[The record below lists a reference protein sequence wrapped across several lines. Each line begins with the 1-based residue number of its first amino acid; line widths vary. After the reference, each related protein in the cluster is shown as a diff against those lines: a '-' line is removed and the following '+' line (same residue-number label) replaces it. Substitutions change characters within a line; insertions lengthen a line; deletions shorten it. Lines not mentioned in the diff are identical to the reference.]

1 MMLWIISLP
10 ASGRLTETALIARP
24 SGLGVSGVEYITL
37 DDAGSREFTV
47 LRPRQRRRRLLATA
61 GVVLG
66 FVVLFFG
73 GGYALWQRH
82 LDPVSARATL
92 TRELS
97 TYALE
102 PGETLR
108 ASAFLYWRSPLSYF
122 RSTHA
127 VLAATDRRLLL
138 LTLTPPD
145 PLTREMETSLPTI
158 RDLPKDTTVRLD
170 TGRVMFGLSR
180 GITLRAK
187 DMRER
192 WAARDEQWPAVRTV
206 VADLLTVQRA
216 MREDADAI
224 ALARLAAVERARQ
237 PIWHVVNR
245 GEALG
250 SIATRY
256 GTTPERLRGLNAMES
271 DRIRAGDS
279 LLIKPRT

>member
-1 MMLWIISLP
+1 VTSDP
-10 ASGRLTETALIARP
+10 A
-24 SGLGVSGVEYITL
+24 GLEGSDVEYLTL
-37 DDAGSREFTV
+37 DDARPSEFTV
-47 LRPRQRRRRLLATA
+47 VRPRRRRSRVLATV
-61 GVVLG
+61 GVLVG

-82 LDPVSARATL
+82 LDPVSAHATL

-102 PGETLR
+102 PGETVR
-108 ASAFLYWRSPLSYF
+108 ARAFLYWRSPLSYF

-145 PLTREMETSLPTI
+145 PLTREMETSLPSI
-158 RDLPKDTTVRLD
+158 RDLPKDTTIRLD
-170 TGRVMFGLSR
+170 TGRVMFGLSP
-180 GITLRAK
+180 GITLIAR
-187 DMRER
+187 DVRER
-192 WAARDEQWPAVRTV
+192 WAARDDQWPQVRAVI
-206 VADLLTVQRA
+206 ADLATVQRV
-216 MREDADAI
+216 MREDWEAI

-237 PIWHVVNR
+237 PIWHVVRR

-250 SIATRY
+250 SIAARY
-256 GTTPERLRGLNAMES
+256 GTTQERLRELNAMAG

>member
-1 MMLWIISLP
+1 MNGGSQV
-10 ASGRLTETALIARP
+10 E
-24 SGLGVSGVEYITL
+24 VSSVEYITL
-37 DDAGSREFTV
+37 DDGGGRDFAV
-47 LRPRQRRRRLLATA
+47 IRPRRRRRRVLATV
-61 GVVLG
+61 GVFAAFVL
-66 FVVLFFG
+66 LFFG

-97 TYALE
+97 TYALD

-145 PLTREMETSLPTI
+145 PLTREMETPLPTI
-158 RDLPKDTTVRLD
+158 RDLPKDTTVHVD
-170 TGRVMFGLSR
+170 TGRVMFGISR
-180 GITLRAK
+180 GITLSAR
-187 DMRER
+187 DVRER
-192 WAARDEQWPAVRTV
+192 WAARDDQWPQVRAV
-206 VADLLTVQRA
+206 VADLSRVQRT

-224 ALARLAAVERARQ
+224 AIGRLAAVERARQ
-237 PIWHVVNR
+237 PIWHVVHR

-250 SIATRY
+250 AIAERY
-256 GTTPERLRGLNAMES
+256 GTTSERLRQLNAMTS

>member
-1 MMLWIISLP
+1 MN
-10 ASGRLTETALIARP
+10 E
-24 SGLGVSGVEYITL
+24 VEYVTL
-37 DDAGSREFTV
+37 DDGGSGEFTAA
-47 LRPRQRRRRLLATA
+47 RPRRRRSRVLTTI
-61 GVVLG
+61 GVLIG

-73 GGYALWQRH
+73 SGYALWQRH
-82 LDPVSARATL
+82 LDPVTARSTL

-102 PGETLR
+102 PGETVR

-127 VLAATDRRLLL
+127 ILAATDRRLLL

-145 PLTREMETSLPTI
+145 PLTREAEASLPTI
-158 RDLPKDTTVRLD
+158 RDLPKDTTVELD
-170 TGRVMFGLSR
+170 TGRVMFLVSR
-180 GITLRAK
+180 GVTVRAR
-187 DMRER
+187 DVRER
-192 WAARDEQWPAVRTV
+192 WAAREEQWPQVLAVA
-206 VADLLTVQRA
+206 ADLSTLQRA
-216 MREDADAI
+216 MREDGEAI
-224 ALARLAAVERARQ
+224 RLARLAAVERGRQ
-237 PIWHVVNR
+237 PIWHVVRR

-256 GTTPERLRGLNAMES
+256 GTTPERLREVNSMAS